1 MIRTFPTALLSGDCD
16 RAIWKTLSARGFTPD
31 NTLFGHS
38 ICSDEVNNRKEQLIP
53 LMIDRWKEGY
63 VAKFALLCFLLV
75 CRHR

>member
-1 MIRTFPTALLSGDCD
+1 MCINYTAYYVFFKAEEAMIRTFPTALLSGDCD

-53 LMIDRWKEGY
+53 LMIDRWKEG
-63 VAKFALLCFLLV
+63 
-75 CRHR
+75 